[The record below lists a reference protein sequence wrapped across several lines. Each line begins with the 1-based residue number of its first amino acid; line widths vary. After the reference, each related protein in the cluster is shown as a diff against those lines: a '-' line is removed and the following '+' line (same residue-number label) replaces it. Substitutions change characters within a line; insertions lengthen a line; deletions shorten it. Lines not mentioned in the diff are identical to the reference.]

1 MDIITSNPELSLVIL
16 ALIDSTSIGT
26 LVIPLWLLLR
36 GRREAIGKVLAYLM
50 VIAGFYWVIGVLL
63 RSGLLLIDP
72 SIFEHRFFRLAG
84 MAIGA
89 LMIIW
94 ALSYR
99 TDAQK
104 SASARK
110 KAAAHSGG
118 VHSGGGSAAH
128 APEATEATDQVP
140 KRLRGRL
147 GTALDTRT
155 GLVVLALFAGLLELP
170 TMLPYLAAVGV
181 MQGAGW
187 GTSVQLLALIG
198 YCLVMI
204 VPALALVGA
213 RALAGPRIEAWMQKM
228 GAKAAV
234 YAQETLGWVVGIAGY
249 LLIRASLSGQDLHSL
264 FG

>member
-1 MDIITSNPELSLVIL
+1 
-16 ALIDSTSIGT
+16 
-26 LVIPLWLLLR
+26 
-36 GRREAIGKVLAYLM
+36 
-50 VIAGFYWVIGVLL
+50 
-63 RSGLLLIDP
+63 
-72 SIFEHRFFRLAG
+72 
-84 MAIGA
+84 
-89 LMIIW
+89 
-94 ALSYR
+94 
-99 TDAQK
+99 
-104 SASARK
+104 
-110 KAAAHSGG
+110 
-118 VHSGGGSAAH
+118 
-128 APEATEATDQVP
+128 
-140 KRLRGRL
+140 
-147 GTALDTRT
+147 T
-155 GLVVLALFAGLLELP
+155 GLVALALFAGLLELP

>member
-1 MDIITSNPELSLVIL
+1 MKFSEQWLRTMVDPSLSSEELSH
-16 ALIDSTSIGT
+16 
-26 LVIPLWLLLR
+26 LLT
-36 GRREAIGKVLAYLM
+36 M
-50 VIAGFYWVIGVLL
+50 AGLEVEEL
-63 RSGLLLIDP
+63 DP
-72 SIFEHRFFRLAG
+72 
-84 MAIGA
+84 
-89 LMIIW
+89 
-94 ALSYR
+94 
-99 TDAQK
+99 
-104 SASARK
+104 
-110 KAAAHSGG
+110 
-118 VHSGGGSAAH
+118 V
-128 APEATEATDQVP
+128 APEFNSVVVAEILSAEKHPDADRLQVLSVKVGDGEPLQIVCGAPNARAGLKAPCALVGAKLPGFDIKRAKVRGVESFGMMCSAKELGITEESN
-140 KRLRGRL
+140 
-147 GTALDTRT
+147 
-155 GLVVLALFAGLLELP
+155 GLLELP